1 MIRKVTAALIAVFAL
16 SALPAVGQNTGPVRT
31 VPNTGPVRTVPNSP
45 APNQVAPDQAVPD
58 TAVPGDAAPAP
69 EGSRFVFHRVQDS
82 FVRLD
87 SRTGQVSLCSR
98 RTVGWTCQVAPDD
111 RSLLE
116 NEIARLRGDNALLK
130 KELLAR
136 GLPLPG
142 GLKSTQGPQAD
153 KSPQLRLP
161 TGADFDRVVAF
172 IGKAWRRLVEMIA
185 DLQKDV
191 MKKS

>member
-1 MIRKVTAALIAVFAL
+1 MIRKLIAVLAVVLAF
-16 SALPAVGQNTGPVRT
+16 SALPAIGQDTGPVKT
-31 VPNTGPVRTVPNSP
+31 VPNTGPVRTVPDTP
-45 APNQVAPDQAVPD
+45 APNEVAPDQAAPNQ
-58 TAVPGDAAPAP
+58 TAPSDAAPEA

-111 RSLLE
+111 RNVLE
-116 NEIARLRGDNALLK
+116 REIARLRADNALLK
-130 KELLAR
+130 KEFLTR

-142 GLKSTQGPQAD
+142 GIKPTPPAADGSKQLK
-153 KSPQLRLP
+153 LP
-161 TGADFDRVVAF
+161 TEADFDRVVAF
-172 IGKAWRRLVEMIA
+172 IQKAWNRLVEMIVN
-185 DLQKDV
+185 LQKDV